1 MVTASLRLQKVEQ
14 VLDEELLKRV
24 KFIHLDLEIVEQMV
38 ILMQEILKE
47 MMFNG
52 MLPIQEEFS
61 VGVVVMVVDVHI

>member
-1 MVTASLRLQKVEQ
+1 MVTASLLLQKVEQ
-14 VLDEELLKRV
+14 VLYDELLKRV